1 MDYLHT
7 EPVIEIK
14 VGENG
19 NKLAFKR
26 NNTLSTIWPS
36 MMLIMLYAIMYISV
50 WYFAVTSMHCTTAGI
65 GIDKSIHLCE
75 NDILCQL
82 RKSIV

>member
-1 MDYLHT
+1 MDYLHRK
-7 EPVIEIK
+7 PVIEIK

-36 MMLIMLYAIMYISV
+36 MILIILI
-50 WYFAVTSMHCTTAGI
+50 
-65 GIDKSIHLCE
+65 
-75 NDILCQL
+75 ILCTCMVFCNKTEQACTAQL
-82 RKSIV
+82 QELKLISQFTRVKMISYFN

>member
-1 MDYLHT
+1 MDLHRK
-7 EPVIEIK
+7 PVIEIK

-36 MMLIMLYAIMYISV
+36 MILI
-50 WYFAVTSMHCTTAGI
+50 
-65 GIDKSIHLCE
+65 
-75 NDILCQL
+75 ILCTCMVFCNTCKTEQACTAQL
-82 RKSIV
+82 QELKLISQFTRVKMIFY

>member
-36 MMLIMLYAIMYISV
+36 MMLIMLYTCMVFCNKTEQACTAQLQELKLINQFTCVKMISYV
-50 WYFAVTSMHCTTAGI
+50 
-65 GIDKSIHLCE
+65 
-75 NDILCQL
+75 N
-82 RKSIV
+82 